1 MVQKT
6 ETESPGPMEKES
18 KARKKPLI
26 SCDKYDEEERKAL
39 YGEEKEY

>member
-6 ETESPGPMEKES
+6 ETESPGPMGKEV
-18 KARKKPLI
+18 KTMKKPLI

-39 YGEEKEY
+39 YGEEKES